1 MNRRNAAGTMKI
13 TSIPQIYRNVNRWG
27 EILSVLSKY
36 GLADWV
42 SRLDLDFVK
51 GLFKDADGE
60 VLARHTREVRVRL
73 AFNELGPTF
82 IKLGQ
87 ILSTRPDL
95 IGVDLA
101 AELTHLQCE
110 VRADP
115 PATVR
120 HTIEAELG
128 EPIEA
133 LFAEFDDAPLASASI
148 GQVHQ
153 ARLHSGELVVVKVQ
167 HAGIEEKVRV
177 DLDILGGLGQMA
189 EMVPEFVN
197 YRPRATAEEFQRTL
211 LRELDFG
218 REERQMQQFAQDF
231 ADDPRIHV
239 PRSHP
244 RLSTERVLTMEMLD
258 GLRLC
263 ETAALAEAGSDLAE
277 LARRGAEIYL
287 TMIFTNGF
295 YHADPHPGN
304 ILVLPGGVFGLL
316 DYGMVGRID
325 EPLRELIEEMLSAVV
340 HCDAVHLTS
349 IITRIGT
356 VPPQLDAASLSID
369 VTDFLAHYAH
379 QQIDELEL
387 GGALNEMVEIIR
399 RYHIMLPARIALLI
413 KVLVMLEGTGRLLNP
428 RFSLVEVMRPYQRQM
443 MFRRL
448 SPARQLRRLRR
459 LYSELEHLAEVLPRG
474 IADILQQV
482 QSGRFYVHLD
492 HRGLEPSVN
501 RLVLGMLASA
511 LFLGSSW
518 MMSQKVGPLVP
529 WVDLSLLGVIGC
541 TTAIMLGL
549 RLLRAINKS
558 GHLDRRK

>member
-1 MNRRNAAGTMKI
+1 MKI

-36 GLADWV
+36 GLANWV

-60 VLARHTREVRVRL
+60 VLAKHRPEVRIRL
-73 AFNELGPTF
+73 ALNELGPTF

-101 AELTHLQCE
+101 AELQHLQDE

-115 PATVR
+115 AAAVR
-120 HTIEAELG
+120 KAIEQELAAPV
-128 EPIEA
+128 ET

-148 GQVHQ
+148 GQVHC
-153 ARLHSGELVVVKVQ
+153 ARLNSGERVVVKVQ
-167 HAGIEEKVRV
+167 HSGIEDKVRV
-177 DLDILGGLGQMA
+177 DLDILGGLAQMA
-189 EMVPEFVN
+189 EMIPEFEN
-197 YRPRATAEEFQRTL
+197 YRPRATVEEFQRIL
-211 LRELDFG
+211 LRELDFN
-218 REERQMQQFAQDF
+218 REARHMQQFAQDF
-231 ADDPRIHV
+231 AENPRIHI
-239 PRSHP
+239 PRFYP
-244 RLSTERVLTMEMLD
+244 QLSTGRVLTMERLQ
-258 GLRLC
+258 GVKLC
-263 ETAALAEAGSDLAE
+263 ESARLAAEGHDLKE

-304 ILVLPGGVFGLL
+304 ILVLPGGVIGLL
-316 DYGMVGRID
+316 DFGMVGRID

-340 HCDAVHLTS
+340 NFDAAHLTH
-349 IITRIGT
+349 IITRIGSC
-356 VPPQLDAASLSID
+356 PPQLDQSSLSID
-369 VTDFLAHYAH
+369 ITDFMAHYAH

-399 RYHIMLPARIALLI
+399 RYHIMLPARISLLI
-413 KVLVMLEGTGRLLNP
+413 KVLVMLEGASRLLYP

-443 MFRRL
+443 MIRRL
-448 SPARQLRRLRR
+448 SPFRQLRRLRR
-459 LYSELEHLAEVLPRG
+459 LYSELEYLAEVLPRG
-474 IADILQQV
+474 LIDILQQV
-482 QSGRFYVHLD
+482 QSGSFDVHLD

-518 MMSQKVGPLVP
+518 LLANKTGPAIP
-529 WVDLSLLGVIGC
+529 WVDLSLLGVLGS
-541 TTAIMLGL
+541 TTSILLGL